1 MIPNKAKTLTT
12 GARGHG
18 KRGTLWGVLKG
29 NRFAPR
35 LGAAVMGLVFLAGC
49 HPAALIIPSYLQ
61 TVGVQLVDNRTSYY
75 GLDTIFTE
83 SLIRQFQEDGR
94 IPLAPPD
101 QADLVVKLIIKQ
113 FNIDPLFYAPT
124 TNYVLQY
131 RISITYDLAA
141 VDQREKKTFLED
153 TNKIHSY
160 YYYTPQYYGA
170 IVQTQDQAVTS
181 LADDTAL
188 VVVRRVLEGQ

>member
-1 MIPNKAKTLTT
+1 LKKPDPQKSAAAKTGEKRYFL
-12 GARGHG
+12 GMG
-18 KRGTLWGVLKG
+18 KRGLM
-29 NRFAPR
+29 AQR
-35 LGAAVMGLVFLAGC
+35 LFAAVVGLVFLAGC

-61 TVGVQLVDNRTSYY
+61 SVGVQLVDNRTSYY
-75 GLDTIFTE
+75 GLDTVFTQ
-83 SLIRQFQEDGR
+83 SLIRQFQLDGR
-94 IPLAPPD
+94 IPLATPD

-113 FNIDPLFYAPT
+113 FNIDPLFYAPN

-131 RISITYDLAA
+131 RISIVYDLAA
-141 VDQREKKTFLED
+141 IDQREKKTFLED

-160 YYYTPQYYGA
+160 YYYTPQYVGA
-170 IVQTQDQAVTS
+170 INQTQDQAVTA